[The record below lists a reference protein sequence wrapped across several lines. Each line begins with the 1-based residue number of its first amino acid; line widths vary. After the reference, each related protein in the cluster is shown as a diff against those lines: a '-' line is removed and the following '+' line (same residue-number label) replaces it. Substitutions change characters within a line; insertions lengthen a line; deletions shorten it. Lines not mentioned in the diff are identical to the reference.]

1 MLVTPHPGDGPALV
15 GPVGCAHV
23 RILVTND
30 DGVTAPGLA
39 ALTRALHRWSLIEA
53 EAGLHHQIV
62 VVAPSSNYSG
72 AGAAVG
78 SIDAR
83 TTIPYQRATVEGA
96 EAVEAYGLDASP
108 ALSVIAG
115 ALGAV
120 GPKPDLVLSGINH
133 GVNVGRSVLH
143 SGTVGAAL
151 TASQLGI
158 SALAVS
164 LRTGG
169 DPDPWESAADLAI
182 ALLPVLAGAPVRTV
196 LNLNVPALAPHEIRG
211 VRWARVSGAGL
222 IKSASGVIGPAA
234 PAEPEMD
241 GPAAL
246 EGSHAVM
253 EGAPF
258 DRGEIVLTVGSA
270 VPGSADMAMA
280 DTTEDASLVAGGY
293 ATLTALR
300 GPRADDDPDLLAVLD
315 AGLTEALKASGLS
328 TH

>member
-1 MLVTPHPGDGPALV
+1 M
-15 GPVGCAHV
+15 

-39 ALTRALHRWSLIEA
+39 ALTRALVAWA
-53 EAGLHHQIV
+53 DAAGTDGPGPPHEII
-62 VVAPSSNYSG
+62 VVAPSSNFSG

-78 SIDAR
+78 SVTDR
-83 TTIPYQRATVEGA
+83 TTITYQRANVEGA
-96 EAVEAYGLDASP
+96 EGVEAYGLDASP

-164 LRTGG
+164 LRAGG
-169 DPDPWESAADLAI
+169 EPDPWESAADLAV
-182 ALLPVLAGAPVRTV
+182 ALLPVLATAPLRTV
-196 LNLNVPALAPHEIRG
+196 LNLNVPHLTLADIRG

-222 IKSASGVIGPAA
+222 IKSARGTGSWEAPNREEIEGPAA
-234 PAEPEMD
+234 AE
-241 GPAAL
+241 AAR
-246 EGSHAVM
+246 SVM
-253 EGAPF
+253 EGEPEEK
-258 DRGEIVLTVGSA
+258 GEIVLTVGS
-270 VPGSADMAMA
+270 PFPHSGDLGLADAA
-280 DTTEDASLVAGGY
+280 AEDATLVAQGY
-293 ATLTALR
+293 AALTALR
-300 GPRADDDPDLLAVLD
+300 GPRAEEDPDLLAQLD
-315 AGLTEALKASGLS
+315 AELGPALSDYRFGS
-328 TH
+328 